1 MVTATCVE
9 KIRDYNGKITHYLL
23 MDNNGVKKS
32 IDANTLKCSIN
43 AGEISVDNLTLT
55 SDNRLVSKTC
65 LDRLSDAEETDRIRE
80 LTDMRGQAAQ
90 RLHSM
95 LNGVSSEQISLENYN
110 AEQANKLANFYNG
123 LTTEEKLEKDES
135 KFNDYLTKSDLT
147 KSEFLRLLKATDGES
162 NEEKINSLL
171 GLIEEILNNYEYS
184 SAKYISY
191 KTVKNVRLHIKTNPK
206 YLGLLSNDLNKS
218 VDISDISRL
227 MGMSNE
233 ELDEQLTKAGYQKS
247 DLYKMFCEIKADTR
261 LEKARKLRDRI
272 ELKTYT
278 KEKRSIFNMFKR

>member
-1 MVTATCVE
+1 
-9 KIRDYNGKITHYLL
+9 
-23 MDNNGVKKS
+23 
-32 IDANTLKCSIN
+32 
-43 AGEISVDNLTLT
+43 
-55 SDNRLVSKTC
+55 
-65 LDRLSDAEETDRIRE
+65 
-80 LTDMRGQAAQ
+80 
-90 RLHSM
+90 
-95 LNGVSSEQISLENYN
+95 
-110 AEQANKLANFYNG
+110 LANFYNG

-147 KSEFLRLLKATDGES
+147 RSEFLRLLKATDGES